1 MADSLLTEAGK
12 HLRLFRDHHL
22 MSWTCLHL
30 TTLCRFHP
38 VHWSA
43 SNYIRLNFTSSGKS
57 RPLWLCCLWPTLAIS
72 SLWIETNLGIM
83 LNSVALNLGSLE
95 FLTCSSHK
103 THWLRR
109 SSCYHWLRH
118 SAFLFFA
125 LRSLL
130 SHLHLLKLLLLIK
143 DLLHLLLLSHLWV
156 LNIDVLNHH
165 FIFILLFFALV
176 LHLVLSVKDLR
187 ILVILFLFS
196 IIKLLLL
203 LHFLFLSILLLLL
216 IVNIL
221 LSTFNI
227 HFLAIAIL
235 LLNIVFTL
243 NDHSSFI
250 FNNNFRWI
258 DALLVSHS
266 LKQILVIR

>member
-1 MADSLLTEAGK
+1 MADSLLTEACK
-12 HLRLFRDHHL
+12 HLRLFGNHHL

-30 TTLCRFHP
+30 ATLGRFHP
-38 VHWSA
+38 IHRSA
-43 SNYIRLNFTSSGKS
+43 SNNICLYFTSSGKS
-57 RPLWLCCLWPTLAIS
+57 RPLWLCSLWPTLAVS
-72 SLWIETNLGIM
+72 SLWIENNLSIM
-83 LNSVALNLGSLE
+83 LDSITLNLCSLE

-103 THWLRR
+103 AHWLR
-109 SSCYHWLRH
+109 SSSRCYWLRH
-118 SAFLFFA
+118 SAFLFLA

-143 DLLHLLLLSHLWV
+143 DLLHLLLLRHLWV

-176 LHLVLSVKDLR
+176 LHLVLRIKDLR

-196 IIKLLLL
+196 VVKLLLL
-203 LHFLFLSILLLLL
+203 IYFLFLSVLLLLL
-216 IVNIL
+216 IVYIL

-227 HFLAIAIL
+227 HFLAVDIL
-235 LLNIVFTL
+235 ILNVVFSL

-266 LKQILVIR
+266 FKQILVIS